1 MDRERRDDNDQPI
14 DVLAGTTGV
23 HHEGGS
29 SAGEVA
35 QQIGERPA
43 PGDAIAGTPGDR
55 DKAATRLLPSLTDA
69 ELRRLVILE
78 PGTPLEQG
86 STYVDLTDLGLGPFT
101 AMGGEAVGPG
111 SRLVAKRETDYRLW
125 NRLVGQ
131 WVDPEREAGEAPG

>member
-1 MDRERRDDNDQPI
+1 MHRQQQDDNDQPI
-14 DVLAGTTGV
+14 DVLAGTAGV
-23 HHEGGS
+23 HTEHAP
-29 SAGEVA
+29 SAAEVA

-55 DKAATRLLPSLTDA
+55 GKAATRLLPTLTDA

-78 PGTPLEQG
+78 PGASLEQG
-86 STYVDLTDLGLGPFT
+86 STYVDLADLGLGPFT
-101 AMGGEAVGPG
+101 AMGGEVAGPG

-131 WVDPEREAGEAPG
+131 SVDPER

>member
-1 MDRERRDDNDQPI
+1 MNRQRQDPNDQPI
-14 DVLAGTTGV
+14 DVLEGTAGV
-23 HHEGGS
+23 HREDAP

-35 QQIGERPA
+35 QRIGERPA

-55 DKAATRLLPSLTDA
+55 DKTATRLLPAMTDA

-86 STYVDLTDLGLGPFT
+86 STYVDLADVGLGPFT
-101 AMGGEAVGPG
+101 AMGGEVAGPG